1 MGLVAFKKCQVAVE
15 ATHGDATTPDK
26 MLVGSMGYNSEV
38 TFNAPTEDTGLLSE
52 VTRRT
57 KIDERTALSYE
68 GSATFEQLMLW
79 LGCAFKGAVTP
90 TDVGDGAYEWLYD
103 PNLTAVND
111 PETLHLK
118 AGDDVEQYS
127 IPYCVLQ
134 NIEISLALGDVAK
147 LKADL
152 IGRPMSTTSFET
164 IALPTVEDIVA
175 AKMTL
180 DIDATWAGLGDTA
193 VTAMLTSGAM
203 RFKTGLV
210 PVKYADGTQY
220 FSDVA
225 ENKRSME
232 LDLTYLHSTTA
243 VTEWGYL
250 AAGTKRFIRLEVLGS
265 LIGGSNY
272 NLLRIDVC
280 GTYESWS
287 KPADK
292 DGETITTIKLK
303 SQYDVT
309 SGKEYNVMVRNSKA
323 TYAA

>member
-1 MGLVAFKKCQVAVE
+1 MGLDAFKKCQVAIE
-15 ATHGDATTPDK
+15 ATHGDATTCDK
-26 MLVGSMGYNSEV
+26 MLVGKVGYNSEV
-38 TFNAPTEDTGLLSE
+38 TFNAPNEDTGLLSE

-57 KIDERTALSYE
+57 KIDESTSVAYE
-68 GSATFEQLMLW
+68 GTATFEQLMLW

-111 PETLHLK
+111 PETMHLI

-134 NIEISLALGDVAK
+134 DIEISLALGDVAK
-147 LKADL
+147 LRANL
-152 IGRPMSTTSFET
+152 IGRPMSTSTFET

-175 AKMTL
+175 AKVSI
-180 DIDATWAGLGDTA
+180 DINDSWATLGDTA
-193 VTAMLTSGAM
+193 FTAMLIAAAM
-203 RFKTGLV
+203 RFNTGLK
-210 PVKYADGTQY
+210 PVKYADATSY
-220 FSDVA
+220 FSAFA

-232 LDLTYLHSTTA
+232 LDLTYLHSTDA

-250 AAGTKRFIRLEVLGS
+250 AAGTPRFIRLEILGS

-280 GTYESWS
+280 GTYETWS

-292 DGETITTIKLK
+292 DGETVTTIKLK
-303 SQYDVT
+303 SQYDGT
-309 SGKEYNVMVRNSKA
+309 SGKEYNVMVRNDKA

>member
-1 MGLVAFKKCQVAVE
+1 MGLYAFKKCQVAIE
-15 ATHGDATTPDK
+15 AAHGDAATPDK

-52 VTRRT
+52 ITRRT
-57 KIDERTALSYE
+57 KIDESTSLAYE
-68 GSATFEQLMLW
+68 GSATFEQAMLW
-79 LGCAFKGAVTP
+79 FGCAFKGAVTP

-103 PNLTAVND
+103 PSLTAVND
-111 PETLHLK
+111 PETMSLI
-118 AGDDVEQYS
+118 AGDDVEQYA
-127 IPYCVLQ
+127 IAYCILQ
-134 NIEISLALGDVAK
+134 DIEIAIALKDVAK
-147 LKADL
+147 IRANL
-152 IGRPMSTTSFET
+152 IGRPMATSTFET

-175 AKMTL
+175 AKVSI
-180 DIDATWAGLGDTA
+180 DINDTWAALGDTA
-193 VTAMLTSGAM
+193 YTAMLIAASM
-203 RFKTGLV
+203 RFPTGLK
-210 PVKYADGTQY
+210 PVKYADGTSY
-220 FSDVA
+220 FSAFA

-232 LDLTYLHSTTA
+232 LDLTYLHTTDA

-250 AAGTKRFIRLEVLGS
+250 AAGTKRFIRLEILGS
-265 LIGGSNY
+265 VIGGTNY

-280 GTYESWS
+280 GTYETWS

-309 SGKEYNVMVRNSKA
+309 SGKEYNVMVRNDKG

>member
-1 MGLVAFKKCQVAVE
+1 MGLVAFKKCQVAIE
-15 ATHGDATTPDK
+15 ATHGDATTCDK

-38 TFNAPTEDTGLLSE
+38 TFNAPEEDTGLLSK

-57 KIDERTALSYE
+57 KIDEKTSLSYE

-79 LGCAFKGAVTP
+79 LGCAFKGGVTP
-90 TDVGDGAYEWLYD
+90 TDVGDGAYEWLYN

-111 PETLHLK
+111 PETFHLI

-134 NIEISLALGDVAK
+134 NIEISMALGDVAK
-147 LKADL
+147 LRADM
-152 IGRPMSTTSFET
+152 IGRPMSATSFET
-164 IALPTVEDIVA
+164 ITLPTVEDIVA

-193 VTAMLTSGAM
+193 VTAMLTSAAM
-203 RFKTGLV
+203 RFPTGLV

-250 AAGTKRFIRLEVLGS
+250 AAGTRRFIRLEVLGS

-287 KPADK
+287 KPGDK
-292 DGETITTIKLK
+292 DGETVTTIKLT
-303 SQYDVT
+303 SEYDPT
-309 SGKEYNVMVRNSKA
+309 STKEYNVMVRNSKG